1 MELWERLE
9 QAIATDMTP
18 ILGFYDIPTASGNV
32 EKPAIWIYPP
42 QLKSDRS
49 VSGLEVI
56 IQRTP
61 QASRKHLSGEIK
73 RTKEMVI
80 RLIHHDESG
89 GLEEAVDW
97 LSELVTNIS
106 GFVSVRSRIMPQT
119 DIADEQATVT
129 ATFIER
135 AKPV

>member
-1 MELWERLE
+1 M
-9 QAIATDMTP
+9 
-18 ILGFYDIPTASGNV
+18 
-32 EKPAIWIYPP
+32 
-42 QLKSDRS
+42 
-49 VSGLEVI
+49 I